1 MANQEGPRSF
11 ARFVEQACDGDIC
24 SQASEALHE
33 LLKKLET
40 DSSASS
46 GVAKGKLT
54 LTLTLG
60 VDPRGQ
66 VAIGYDIATKE
77 PKPARAGG
85 IGWLTKGGN
94 CTFENPRQQKLP
106 LAEVPRRPTHYADD
120 PKAPI
125 LAEGDM

>member
-1 MANQEGPRSF
+1 MAKEEGPRSF
-11 ARFVEQACDGDIC
+11 ARFLEQACDGDIC

-33 LLKKLET
+33 LLKKLEA

-54 LTLTLG
+54 LTVSFG

-66 VAIGYDIATKE
+66 VAIGYDITTKE

-85 IGWLTKGGN
+85 IAWLTKGAN
-94 CTFENPRQQKLP
+94 CTFENPKQQKLP
-106 LAEVPRRPTHYADD
+106 LAEVPRSRTQYADD
-120 PKAPI
+120 PAAPAM
-125 LAEGDM
+125 AEDM